1 MRLFYEVAK
10 RAFGRN
16 ATYRGATFAGVFTNT
31 IFGFVK
37 ASILLAVYRQRPDV
51 GGFDAVDA
59 VTFTFVTQGMLNVV
73 GAFAG
78 HLELADR
85 IQTGDVVTDIYRPID
100 IQLWWLAQDFG
111 RAAFQTTI
119 RGCVPFLVGALVF
132 HLRLPSS
139 LLLWLA
145 FFVSLALAIV
155 LSFAHRFI
163 VSLTTFWT
171 LDYRGPSQV
180 AAVVTMFMS
189 GFVVP
194 LTFFPH
200 NLEVVARW
208 LPYSAMVEVPVEIFL
223 GKFQGAELVWILAS
237 QVAWAIALLAVGRIV
252 LAAAT
257 RRLVVQGG

>member
-10 RAFGRN
+10 RGFSRS

-31 IFGFVK
+31 VFGFLK
-37 ASILLAVYRQRPDV
+37 ASILLAVYRTRATV
-51 GGFDAVDA
+51 GGFDAIDA

-78 HLELADR
+78 HLDLADD
-85 IQTGDVVTDIYRPID
+85 IMSGAVVSEFYRPID
-100 IQLWWLAQDFG
+100 LQVWWLARDMG
-111 RAAFQTTI
+111 RAVFQATI
-119 RGCVPFLVGALVF
+119 RGTVPFLVGAIAF

-139 LLLWLA
+139 FELWVA
-145 FFVSLALAIV
+145 FL
-155 LSFAHRFI
+155 
-163 VSLTTFWT
+163 VSLTVGIVISFGFRFAVTLSTFWT
-171 LDYRGPSQV
+171 LDYRGPSQI
-180 AAVVTMFMS
+180 AALTSMFFS

-200 NLEVVARW
+200 TLATVARA
-208 LPYSAMVEVPVEIFL
+208 LPFAAVVEVPVEIFL
-223 GKFQGAELVWILAS
+223 GKYHGWSLVTAIS
-237 QVAWAIALLAVGRIV
+237 GQVAWALVLLTLGRVI